1 MKILKPY
8 IVTLLVGLVLIL
20 TLTVTTRDEGS
31 VLTNAQKQSYNED
44 WTVKI
49 GRSEKTYKEL
59 PDKVYLNGADTIDLK
74 KQLPEQINS
83 GEAIVFFMGHS
94 IINAYVE
101 DELIYTFDIP
111 QAYEKR
117 SKTPG
122 NTWNFI
128 NMEEEYAG
136 KTLTLELKPIY
147 ENKTANIPQLVYGD
161 KAKIVSEIVI
171 KKSVTVVISMLLIF
185 IGVALMGAFAFFRE
199 RLHLEN
205 YIIWLSLFAIVVG
218 VWSFVETQILSLLY
232 AQSVEGSRISYIL
245 LQLILIPIL
254 SFSKELW
261 HREKDRIY
269 DVLCGASIVLLV
281 VTTALQ
287 FAGIADYY
295 ESVWAVHVLFALGG
309 LWMAG
314 LMIKELLKGNKEDK
328 TALLLCLV
336 GEIAVAVAVITDMR
350 NAYSV
355 EMVDS
360 AKNSCLWIL
369 LYVILLLCL
378 SLRDSVKLIR
388 LGEQFETVS
397 EEAMRDAMTKLSN
410 RAAFEKNM
418 TFFKAEKGNA
428 AIMFDLN
435 NLKYFNDEHGH
446 AMGDYYIIVCSEIIQ
461 DVFGSYGKVYRMGG
475 DEFCAI
481 VEGMNVEKFDEL
493 QAEMNTRIEGLN
505 GRFFENKMSVASGYA
520 AYDPETDADIHAT
533 VKRADE
539 KMYNYKAV
547 MKQGR

>member
-44 WTVKI
+44 WTVKT

-59 PDKVYLNGADTIDLK
+59 PDKVYLNGADIIVLK

-101 DELIYTFDIP
+101 DELVYTFDIP

-147 ENKTANIPQLVYGD
+147 ETKTANIPQLIYGD

-218 VWSFVETQILSLLY
+218 AWSFVETQILSLLY

-245 LQLILIPIL
+245 L
-254 SFSKELW
+254 
-261 HREKDRIY
+261 
-269 DVLCGASIVLLV
+269 
-281 VTTALQ
+281 
-287 FAGIADYY
+287 
-295 ESVWAVHVLFALGG
+295 
-309 LWMAG
+309 
-314 LMIKELLKGNKEDK
+314 
-328 TALLLCLV
+328 
-336 GEIAVAVAVITDMR
+336 
-350 NAYSV
+350 
-355 EMVDS
+355 
-360 AKNSCLWIL
+360 
-369 LYVILLLCL
+369 
-378 SLRDSVKLIR
+378 
-388 LGEQFETVS
+388 
-397 EEAMRDAMTKLSN
+397 
-410 RAAFEKNM
+410 
-418 TFFKAEKGNA
+418 
-428 AIMFDLN
+428 
-435 NLKYFNDEHGH
+435 
-446 AMGDYYIIVCSEIIQ
+446 
-461 DVFGSYGKVYRMGG
+461 
-475 DEFCAI
+475 
-481 VEGMNVEKFDEL
+481 
-493 QAEMNTRIEGLN
+493 
-505 GRFFENKMSVASGYA
+505 
-520 AYDPETDADIHAT
+520 
-533 VKRADE
+533 
-539 KMYNYKAV
+539 
-547 MKQGR
+547 